1 MVWPS
6 HMQNVSPRQAGDGG
20 SRVVAVFHAQASLA
34 QVAGAAMAGARLTLP
49 SRRVLSPTPTGSTRS
64 IESRPEAHSLHMDSR
79 PRPRPSEEFSPRQK
93 LWTLWAGRRNL
104 EALDHAVA
112 LALLVLEVICW
123 LLEKWT
129 GCVAGWH
136 LYHRIVSHLLF
147 KLFFRE
153 VSVDDP
159 HRVLKMAGNQRL
171 IFCSNHPTGLL
182 DRLLIQYLSPRPCFC
197 LTQNWF
203 SYTNHVEMCLHV
215 VQGLPFT
222 RMVECLDHGHALW
235 IAVGGS
241 RELNPY
247 IRKVHT
253 GAARIALQAARC
265 SEYEVV
271 LVPLHLCF
279 EAHCQ
284 FNSAVLVELGK
295 PVHVEHGVDP
305 DSVSGREHVH
315 GLTAALKENLLP
327 LTNWIPAKPDVN
339 YGKKGSRGVGQT
351 RLAVSEWYLI
361 RVIDTLVCLHALST
375 SNGPIPWNAR
385 VRRVR
390 AVAQHLS
397 DQASEKFQR
406 AKNAFQDFAVAV
418 PEGKL
423 FSVATGTY
431 WDMPVAL
438 KAIPRRNPSAV
449 PGLTLAPLRNFSS
462 GPLRFA
468 ERPGDLRDLPASCT
482 CRLADL
488 RQEALQFIESVM
500 ASVQC
505 KIEADAKRCSCTYEV
520 LAGPQV
526 TSRDSPRFHP
536 VPSMAAVASSA
547 LSTGSVQLLT
557 ANSRA
562 AASPVPMRATVGTFT
577 ARSVSPQ
584 RTAWSMSLPMGPHA
598 PSVRAASPGSR
609 ALPHTPSVVQPVQC
623 VMRAAVQTVQPTNA
637 PAPRWPA
644 VGIAFPGATL
654 PPGPSHQRL
663 QGTVAMKRDA
673 VLVCILIICG
683 MTPQLPFARVRR
695 RRIAP
700 RRRNNRMRESTFN
713 IDRPLLPWNAAMV
726 PEGEHT
732 QDAAELSEAVM
743 DGVAAAANEA
753 AAQQLMLGP
762 AVALAPSSDSIRAV
776 QQEGVASIQDALS
789 QKTCQRLRAFV
800 LEELSKACRSVEDD
814 PTQKYTLFSRDIRET
829 RASKTAL
836 ETRFELQLPRTNITE
851 TALMEVLHGR
861 VGRGSDARL
870 WEFTAMV
877 AGLVRS

>member
-1 MVWPS
+1 M
-6 HMQNVSPRQAGDGG
+6 
-20 SRVVAVFHAQASLA
+20 
-34 QVAGAAMAGARLTLP
+34 
-49 SRRVLSPTPTGSTRS
+49 
-64 IESRPEAHSLHMDSR
+64 
-79 PRPRPSEEFSPRQK
+79 
-93 LWTLWAGRRNL
+93 
-104 EALDHAVA
+104 
-112 LALLVLEVICW
+112 
-123 LLEKWT
+123 
-129 GCVAGWH
+129 
-136 LYHRIVSHLLF
+136 
-147 KLFFRE
+147 
-153 VSVDDP
+153 
-159 HRVLKMAGNQRL
+159 
-171 IFCSNHPTGLL
+171 
-182 DRLLIQYLSPRPCFC
+182 
-197 LTQNWF
+197 
-203 SYTNHVEMCLHV
+203 EMCLHV

-520 LAGPQV
+520 LAG
-526 TSRDSPRFHP
+526 
-536 VPSMAAVASSA
+536 
-547 LSTGSVQLLT
+547 
-557 ANSRA
+557 
-562 AASPVPMRATVGTFT
+562 
-577 ARSVSPQ
+577 
-584 RTAWSMSLPMGPHA
+584 
-598 PSVRAASPGSR
+598 
-609 ALPHTPSVVQPVQC
+609 
-623 VMRAAVQTVQPTNA
+623 
-637 PAPRWPA
+637 
-644 VGIAFPGATL
+644 
-654 PPGPSHQRL
+654 
-663 QGTVAMKRDA
+663 
-673 VLVCILIICG
+673 
-683 MTPQLPFARVRR
+683 
-695 RRIAP
+695 
-700 RRRNNRMRESTFN
+700 
-713 IDRPLLPWNAAMV
+713 
-726 PEGEHT
+726 
-732 QDAAELSEAVM
+732 
-743 DGVAAAANEA
+743 
-753 AAQQLMLGP
+753 
-762 AVALAPSSDSIRAV
+762 LA
-776 QQEGVASIQDALS
+776 
-789 QKTCQRLRAFV
+789 
-800 LEELSKACRSVEDD
+800 
-814 PTQKYTLFSRDIRET
+814 
-829 RASKTAL
+829 
-836 ETRFELQLPRTNITE
+836 
-851 TALMEVLHGR
+851 
-861 VGRGSDARL
+861 
-870 WEFTAMV
+870 
-877 AGLVRS
+877 